1 MHAVD
6 KGAEVIAG
14 VIQQALTD
22 HHPVADV
29 GGKAQLGEL
38 LNDLQGE
45 PRAVQRG
52 GAMGFKAAGQTKPG
66 GQLVR
71 LAEKIDLLRQ
81 RPAIVARQQIDK
93 ARVEAAGLGEAGLQA
108 RQMLLRRFMLGGEH
122 SAAAEKNGDILQP
135 RRLQAVG
142 ELPPLGHR

>member
-1 MHAVD
+1 
-6 KGAEVIAG
+6 
-14 VIQQALTD
+14 
-22 HHPVADV
+22 
-29 GGKAQLGEL
+29 
-38 LNDLQGE
+38 
-45 PRAVQRG
+45 
-52 GAMGFKAAGQTKPG
+52 MGFKAAGQTKPG

-93 ARVEAAGLGEAGLQA
+93 ARVEALASAKRVCRRARCCSGVSCWAGHA
-108 RQMLLRRFMLGGEH
+108 
-122 SAAAEKNGDILQP
+122 AAAEKNGDILQP